1 MINNSD
7 VIMESKSSNPRNGFL
22 LSILKRSDTS
32 VILASFILF
41 IVFAIGSSSFLSSYN
56 LFNVFRTTS
65 LFLFVALGQAI
76 VLVIGG
82 MNLSLGAIGGLSVVT
97 AGYAMHTL
105 GLPSW
110 VAVLL
115 AIIVGA
121 AAGFINGFV
130 IIRLKLNSFVVTLAT
145 SFIYTGLVFG
155 ISKGFPY
162 TKIPKGFTFIG
173 REGFLGLPY
182 LFWLMILTLVILW
195 YVFKYTVIGRQILA
209 TGGNLV
215 AARYSGI
222 NTDKIIMIGNILSGI
237 FAAIA
242 GVLWISRMGSAT
254 PATGSDWMIISFA
267 VAVIGGTALNG
278 GAISA
283 IGLFASSLM
292 IALINNGLIMLGA
305 NVYFEQSFLGA
316 IIMLAVIAES
326 VRMKYSSQR
335 KRK

>member
-1 MINNSD
+1 M
-7 VIMESKSSNPRNGFL
+7 
-22 LSILKRSDTS
+22 
-32 VILASFILF
+32 
-41 IVFAIGSSSFLSSYN
+41 
-56 LFNVFRTTS
+56 
-65 LFLFVALGQAI
+65 
-76 VLVIGG
+76 LVIGG

-97 AGYAMHTL
+97 AGYAMHTM
-105 GLPSW
+105 GLPGW

-115 AIIVGA
+115 ALIVGA
-121 AAGFINGFV
+121 AAGYINGIV
-130 IIRLKLNSFVVTLAT
+130 IVRLKLNSFVVTLAT

-162 TKIPKGFTFIG
+162 TKISNGFTFIG
-173 REGFLGLPY
+173 REGFLGVPY
-182 LFWLMILTLVILW
+182 LFWLMIVTLIVLW

-222 NTDKIIMIGNILSGI
+222 KTDKITLLAHMLSGV
-237 FAAIA
+237 FAALA

-292 IALINNGLIMLGA
+292 IALINNGLIMIGA
-305 NVYFEQSFLGA
+305 NVYYEQTFLGA
-316 IIMLAVIAES
+316 IIMLAVMAES
-326 VRMKYSSQR
+326 LRHKYSSLQ
-335 KRK
+335 KR

>member
-1 MINNSD
+1 MGKNSN
-7 VIMESKSSNPRNGFL
+7 VILESQLGYPKKGVL

-32 VILASFILF
+32 VVVASLILF

-97 AGYAMHTL
+97 AGYTMHTL
-105 GLPSW
+105 GLPGP
-110 VAVLL
+110 VAVLFAL
-115 AIIVGA
+115 IIGA
-121 AAGFINGFV
+121 AAGYLNGIV
-130 IIRLKLNSFVVTLAT
+130 IVRLKLNAFVVTLAT
-145 SFIYTGLVFG
+145 SFIFTGLVFG

-162 TKIPKGFTFIG
+162 TNIPKAFTFIG
-173 REGFLGLPY
+173 REGLLGLPY
-182 LFWLMILTLVILW
+182 LFWLMIFTLIVLW

-222 NTDKIIMIGNILSGI
+222 KTDKIILMGHVLSGI

-305 NVYFEQSFLGA
+305 NVYYEQTFLGA

-326 VRMKYSSQR
+326 LRIKYSSRR
-335 KRK
+335 KK

>member
-1 MINNSD
+1 
-7 VIMESKSSNPRNGFL
+7 MESKSSNPRNGFL

>member
-1 MINNSD
+1 MGNNINQRKG
-7 VIMESKSSNPRNGFL
+7 VL
-22 LSILKRSDTS
+22 LTLLKRSDTS
-32 VILASFILF
+32 VILASLILF
-41 IVFAIGSSSFLSSYN
+41 IVFAVGSSSFLSSYN

-65 LFLFVALGQAI
+65 LYLFVALGQAI
-76 VLVIGG
+76 VLIIGG

-105 GLPSW
+105 GLPGW
-110 VAVLL
+110 VAIIL
-115 AIIVGA
+115 ALIVGA
-121 AAGFINGFV
+121 LAGFINGIF

-145 SFIYTGLVFG
+145 SFIFTGLVFG
-155 ISKGFPY
+155 ISKGYPY
-162 TKIPKGFTFIG
+162 TKIPKGFTFLG

-182 LFWLMILTLVILW
+182 LFWLMILTLIVLW

-209 TGGNLV
+209 TGGNMI

-222 NTDKIIMIGNILSGI
+222 KTNNIVMLANVMSGV

-254 PATGSDWMIISFA
+254 PATGSDWMIVSFA

-283 IGLFASSLM
+283 IGLFASSFM

-305 NVYFEQSFLGA
+305 NVYYEQTFLGA
-316 IIMLAVIAES
+316 IIMLAVTAES
-326 VRMKYSSQR
+326 LRMKYSSLR
-335 KRK
+335 RS

>member
-1 MINNSD
+1 MKSNST
-7 VIMESKSSNPRNGFL
+7 VIMESKSSNPRKGVL

-32 VILASFILF
+32 VIVATLILF

-105 GLPSW
+105 GLPSP

-115 AIIVGA
+115 ALIVGA
-121 AAGFINGFV
+121 VAGYINGIV
-130 IIRLKLNSFVVTLAT
+130 IVRLKLNSFVVTLAT

-162 TKIPKGFTFIG
+162 TKIPKEFTFIG

-182 LFWLMILTLVILW
+182 LFWLMILTLIVLW

-222 NTDKIIMIGNILSGI
+222 KTDKIIMLGNVLSGV

-305 NVYFEQSFLGA
+305 NVYYEQTFLGA
-316 IIMLAVIAES
+316 IIMLAVTAES
-326 VRMKYSSQR
+326 LRVKYSSLR
-335 KRK
+335 KR

>member
-1 MINNSD
+1 M
-7 VIMESKSSNPRNGFL
+7 
-22 LSILKRSDTS
+22 KRSDTS
-32 VILASFILF
+32 VVVASLILF

-97 AGYAMHTL
+97 AGYTMHTL
-105 GLPSW
+105 GLPGP
-110 VAVLL
+110 VAVLFAL
-115 AIIVGA
+115 IIGA
-121 AAGFINGFV
+121 AAGYLNGIV
-130 IIRLKLNSFVVTLAT
+130 IVRLKLNAFVVTLAT
-145 SFIYTGLVFG
+145 SFIFTGLVFG

-162 TKIPKGFTFIG
+162 TNIPKAFTFIG
-173 REGFLGLPY
+173 REGLLGLPY
-182 LFWLMILTLVILW
+182 LFWLMIFTLIVLW

-222 NTDKIIMIGNILSGI
+222 KTDKIILMGHVLSGI

-305 NVYFEQSFLGA
+305 NVYYEQTFLGA

-326 VRMKYSSQR
+326 LRIKYSSRR
-335 KRK
+335 KK